1 MKNLNLLQ
9 KIVCYTHLIKYLK
22 DSILD
27 LVECCLCLSNV
38 FYFSSIY
45 IEGVRTKVFI
55 FFLVVY

>member
-1 MKNLNLLQ
+1 M
-9 KIVCYTHLIKYLK
+9 VCYTHLIKYLK

-45 IEGVRTKVFI
+45 IEGVRKKVFI